1 MSSALP
7 VMEMKAVGTKR
18 TIRFGKNVYEIDI
31 TKKNKKTGEMLISF
45 SERGRPTIPVL
56 VDVSTNTIST
66 PEETVKVKMVDAST
80 STISSPDQS
89 PSIIVNDNSITIIN
103 INQGKKRDEEDEPS
117 WGVVTRLSSGTRKV
131 SKLLLIAGLV
141 MSAYYLGQWSGER
154 EVVQTKTIQIAQV
167 DQSALTNAFQM
178 GQVVGEENGKRNLRA
193 EIEYQTRLRNDVQ
206 QQNKLKSR
214 KDTADA
220 YRFGRETIKGP
231 YHQDQR
237 SWNNERKD
245 LHRKIVE
252 LQQRVTD
259 GETENQRRNDE
270 QQVKSRKDT
279 ADAYRFGRETIKGP
293 YHQDQRSWNNE
304 RKDLHRKIVELQQRV
319 TDGET
324 ENQRRNDEQQVK
336 SRKDTADAYRFGRET
351 IKGPYHQD
359 QRNWNDERKDLYR
372 KNVELQQRVTD
383 GETENQRRDDKQQV
397 KSRKDTAEAYR
408 FGRETVKA
416 PYHQDQRNWNDER
429 KDLYR
434 KNVELQQRVADS
446 EAEHKRQSDAQQ
458 VKSRKDTADAY
469 KSGQASI
476 ERSYQQYRRIWND
489 ERLDFESQVAE
500 LKRRIT
506 EAKAASNKEVIIL
519 ESKKLKQLEENNI
532 QLQRSLS
539 AVTENLVRVRQT
551 KNGLE
556 VKYDDKALEAMCTRA
571 PILGECTKYVLSV
584 LQDTVS
590 AAIYADKASPV
601 IDVTV
606 NRQEW
611 RPKRE
616 TYGSLWEIIFG
627 IEEPISEPQ
636 RFHMVRV
643 GPFDLTTDTQNYMLI
658 DPNHLPIVKEL
669 FATQKEL
676 QASLISISSTRTST
690 TVSMSTG
697 PAAIIETTTVTGPT
711 VTETSTVTNPPV
723 TTTIPIPS
731 PTAKV
736 SLYSKYYD
744 RTLDEGEYLTRCS
757 ANITVKRKNSIDRV
771 TTETLTT
778 KIITDQYS
786 WEITSP
792 ISVSNLDQIR
802 ARFLTGESKDATLVA
817 LISKAS
823 KGLNDSVIKLPPVE
837 DLFAEVASRYDLLR
851 KLKYSNLPEHV
862 VDAKLAKMNADAY
875 DIGYVK
881 KKQRFPFKYG
891 GREWPLIN
899 FSWMTFFDNPDLT
912 YTIHDVRREYP
923 EFDRL
928 ILGRAKYEGLDS
940 YELMKRDLLF
950 LATTVLGIEGYTWA
964 AGITASLW
972 GSTTDI
978 SKKVASSMTDLWSS
992 RQESESKNAKGSV
1005 ANFGF

>member
-206 QQNKLKSR
+206 QQNKL
-214 KDTADA
+214 
-220 YRFGRETIKGP
+220 
-231 YHQDQR
+231 
-237 SWNNERKD
+237 
-245 LHRKIVE
+245 
-252 LQQRVTD
+252 
-259 GETENQRRNDE
+259 
-270 QQVKSRKDT
+270 KSRKDT